1 MVMGG
6 SEFGDVDVY
15 VLRAV
20 ASPNVTVLAAVA
32 SWFGAVFLSI
42 VEKYLLN

>member
-6 SEFGDVDVY
+6 SECGDVEVN

-32 SWFGAVFLSI
+32 SWPGAVFAAVI
-42 VEKYLLN
+42 APG